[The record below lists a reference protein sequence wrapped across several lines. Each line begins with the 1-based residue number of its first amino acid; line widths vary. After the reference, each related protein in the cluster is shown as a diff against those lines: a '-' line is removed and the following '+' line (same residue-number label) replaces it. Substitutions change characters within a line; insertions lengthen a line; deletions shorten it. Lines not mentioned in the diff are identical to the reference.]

1 MQGSEWA
8 VLLIAGS
15 LSLALVLGAV
25 WLSAPASRA
34 EGVVAGPRR
43 GAVIAP
49 AERLRAGSLY
59 GRLALAFEPNRGQ
72 LDPRALFAAR
82 GPGYTLLLARR
93 SLTLSVTGAGH
104 RTASV
109 LAVGMVGA
117 RADPPV
123 VGQSPQPGHVNYL
136 IGAYPARW
144 HTGVPTFA
152 EVRYLRAW
160 PGIDVALHGVQGR
173 LEYDFYLSPGA
184 DPRRIELSFTKRVR
198 EDHGGGLLIGAVLRQ
213 LAPRA
218 YQLLR
223 GQRRPVGS
231 RYILDGDR
239 VGLRLGRYNHRLP
252 VVVDPTLVYSTYLGG
267 SHDQASQGDGGAGIA
282 VDAQGNAYI
291 TGDSS
296 SADFPTRNALQSKN
310 PIGTQTAYVTKLDPS
325 GALVYST
332 YLGGSG
338 GSDGNAIAVDS
349 EGDAYVTGVAYS
361 GDFPT
366 KHAFQPHGLDDAFV
380 SKLDPSGALVYSTYL
395 GGTGGIDS
403 GKGIAVDASGAAYI
417 TGQTESLDFPTKNA
431 FQPQANGTAN
441 PFYESAAFVTKL
453 DPSGALAY
461 STYLGGSGVG
471 GCADPE
477 QTGDYG
483 NAIAVDPA
491 GDAYITGET
500 NSLDFPT
507 KNASQPTDPAGPA
520 DLPGTVCS
528 SAFVTKLDPSGALA
542 YSTYLGGSSD
552 GEGDGIAVDPTGDA
566 YVTGWTDSDDFPTT
580 HTIGPS
586 GGLAFVA
593 KLTPSGNPAYS
604 TSIAGDTYGNAI
616 AIDATGAAYIAGY
629 TFDGLPIKRA
639 FEPKNPAGSGNPT
652 GFVIKLDPSGATL
665 DYSSYLGGTGPDYGT
680 GIAVDS
686 TGAAYITGS
695 TDSTDFPTRHALQP
709 KNESI
714 ANGDGTGF
722 VTKLSPFPAPPPPPR
737 PRCPAPSGRLAGSS
751 VGPLALELTR
761 NRARALLPIYRVTYD
776 DFDDFC
782 LRGGFGIRAGYPSQK
797 LLRELPPGLG
807 ARVRDRMVLM
817 LSANG
822 LYALHGVRHGTS
834 VAGAAQRLR
843 LGKPFHIGLNYWY
856 ITPGRRAN
864 GILKVRHGTVLE
876 VGLADRALTSGR
888 AAQRR
893 FLKGFPRVGTS
904 M

>member
-72 LDPRALFAAR
+72 LDPRAMFAAR

-136 IGAYPARW
+136 IGADPARW

-296 SADFPTRNALQSKN
+296 SADFPTRNARGMPMSRASRTR
-310 PIGTQTAYVTKLDPS
+310 GTFRPS
-325 GALVYST
+325 
-332 YLGGSG
+332 
-338 GSDGNAIAVDS
+338 
-349 EGDAYVTGVAYS
+349 
-361 GDFPT
+361 
-366 KHAFQPHGLDDAFV
+366 
-380 SKLDPSGALVYSTYL
+380 
-395 GGTGGIDS
+395 
-403 GKGIAVDASGAAYI
+403 
-417 TGQTESLDFPTKNA
+417 
-431 FQPQANGTAN
+431 
-441 PFYESAAFVTKL
+441 
-453 DPSGALAY
+453 
-461 STYLGGSGVG
+461 
-471 GCADPE
+471 
-477 QTGDYG
+477 
-483 NAIAVDPA
+483 
-491 GDAYITGET
+491 
-500 NSLDFPT
+500 
-507 KNASQPTDPAGPA
+507 
-520 DLPGTVCS
+520 
-528 SAFVTKLDPSGALA
+528 
-542 YSTYLGGSSD
+542 
-552 GEGDGIAVDPTGDA
+552 
-566 YVTGWTDSDDFPTT
+566 
-580 HTIGPS
+580 
-586 GGLAFVA
+586 
-593 KLTPSGNPAYS
+593 TPSSHTAW
-604 TSIAGDTYGNAI
+604 T
-616 AIDATGAAYIAGY
+616 
-629 TFDGLPIKRA
+629 
-639 FEPKNPAGSGNPT
+639 
-652 GFVIKLDPSGATL
+652 
-665 DYSSYLGGTGPDYGT
+665 
-680 GIAVDS
+680 
-686 TGAAYITGS
+686 
-695 TDSTDFPTRHALQP
+695 TR
-709 KNESI
+709 S
-714 ANGDGTGF
+714 
-722 VTKLSPFPAPPPPPR
+722 
-737 PRCPAPSGRLAGSS
+737 
-751 VGPLALELTR
+751 
-761 NRARALLPIYRVTYD
+761 
-776 DFDDFC
+776 
-782 LRGGFGIRAGYPSQK
+782 
-797 LLRELPPGLG
+797 
-807 ARVRDRMVLM
+807 
-817 LSANG
+817 
-822 LYALHGVRHGTS
+822 
-834 VAGAAQRLR
+834 
-843 LGKPFHIGLNYWY
+843 
-856 ITPGRRAN
+856 
-864 GILKVRHGTVLE
+864 
-876 VGLADRALTSGR
+876 
-888 AAQRR
+888 
-893 FLKGFPRVGTS
+893 
-904 M
+904 